1 MDEITQGFT
10 ADHHRC
16 DDSFV
21 ALEQALSQGNW
32 DAARQAG
39 ERFLTAM
46 SHHFLVEEEQLFPA
60 LGGFAAGPVQVM
72 RMEHTQMRQL
82 FSQLADGLTRG
93 DQSACLDVTETL
105 LMIMRQHNM
114 KEEHIL
120 YPMADQSL
128 DDRRIGIL
136 ASLRQD

>member
-21 ALEQALSQGNW
+21 ALEQALSQSNW